1 MSYFGNEKELA
12 DKEIEE
18 AEIVASNEYQKEVD
32 EGSPH
37 IERLADGSWV
47 GSIEVDMLNASIDE
61 VEHQQQRLLEAIL
74 EQKEKDA
81 TDTSTYVCETK
92 VLNFIASG
100 RKTLIVK
107 LRRVQNSN
115 E

>member
-12 DKEIEE
+12 DKEREE
-18 AEIVASNEYQKEVD
+18 AEIVASNEYQKELD
-32 EGSPH
+32 EGLPH

-47 GSIEVDMLNASIDE
+47 GSIEVDIFNSIDE

-74 EQKEKDA
+74 KQKEKSA
-81 TDTSTYVCETK
+81 TDTSTYVCETRTFNDTVTNK
-92 VLNFIASG
+92 QMI
-100 RKTLIVK
+100 IVK
-107 LRRVQNSN
+107 LKKVRNPN

>member
-12 DKEIEE
+12 DKEREE
-18 AEIVASNEYQKEVD
+18 AEIVASNEYQKELD
-32 EGSPH
+32 EGLPH

-61 VEHQQQRLLEAIL
+61 IENQKQRLLEAIL
-74 EQKEKDA
+74 EQKEKDT
-81 TDTSTYVCETK
+81 TDTSFYVCEARGYHDLETNK
-92 VLNFIASG
+92 
-100 RKTLIVK
+100 KMLIVK
-107 LRRVQNSN
+107 LNKVEEPN

>member
-12 DKEIEE
+12 DKEREE
-18 AEIVASNEYQKEVD
+18 AEIVASNEYQKELD
-32 EGSPH
+32 EGLPH
-37 IERLADGSWV
+37 IERLADGSCV
-47 GSIEVDMLNASIDE
+47 GSIEVDMLESIDE
-61 VEHQQQRLLEAIL
+61 IENQKQRLLEAIL

-92 VLNFIASG
+92 MLHFVASG

-107 LRRVQNSN
+107 LRKVQNSN

>member
-12 DKEIEE
+12 DKEREE

-47 GSIEVDMLNASIDE
+47 GSMEVDILNISIDKIDCLK
-61 VEHQQQRLLEAIL
+61 QKILEAIL
-74 EQKEKDA
+74 EQKEKDT
-81 TDTSTYVCETK
+81 TDTLTYDCETRTFND
-92 VLNFIASG
+92 VETN
-100 RKTLIVK
+100 RQMLIVK
-107 LRRVQNSN
+107 LRKVQNSN

>member
-12 DKEIEE
+12 DKEREE
-18 AEIVASNEYQKEVD
+18 AEVVASNEYQKELD
-32 EGSPH
+32 EGLPH

-47 GSIEVDMLNASIDE
+47 GSIEVDMLESIDE
-61 VEHQQQRLLEAIL
+61 IENQKQRLLEAIL

-92 VLNFIASG
+92 MLHFVASG

-107 LRRVQNSN
+107 LRKVQNSN